1 MAYTLQ
7 IGSIRCHIVD
17 DGRQWVDGGGFF
29 GLVPRVLWER
39 VVQPDALNRIP
50 TALRCLLIESD
61 RGLILVDTAQG
72 DKLTPKMRQRLS
84 MEERNLRLVSDIRSV
99 GFEPEEVDVVLLTH
113 LHGDHCGGSTR
124 WDSDDGSPG
133 PVVPTFPRA
142 RYLVQRLELAAAN
155 FPNERTRGT
164 YFPENWE
171 PLQERGLLE
180 VVDGD
185 LDLAPGVRTQ
195 VVPGHTE
202 SIQVVWV
209 ESGGES
215 LLFLGD
221 TCSWAVHME
230 RLAWVPAYD
239 ILPMSSIEGKRNLR
253 RAALRKDALLVFQ
266 HDARVVVGR
275 LEPEED
281 HRVRVVPVIQEEDPG
296 S

>member
-50 TALRCLLIESD
+50 SALRCLLIESD

-72 DKLTPKMRQRLS
+72 DKLSPKMRQRLS

-99 GFEPEEVDVVLLTH
+99 GFEPEDVDVVLLTH

-142 RYLVQRLELAAAN
+142 RYLVQRLELAAAS

-185 LDLAPGVRTQ
+185 LDLASGVRTQ

-230 RLAWVPAYD
+230 RLAWIPAYD
-239 ILPMSSIEGKRNLR
+239 ILPMHSIEGKRNLR
-253 RAALRKDALLVFQ
+253 RAALRRDALLVFQ
-266 HDARVVVGR
+266 HDDRVVVGR
-275 LEPEED
+275 LEPAEE
-281 HRVRVVPVIQEEDPG
+281 HRVRVVPVIQEGDDGP
-296 S
+296 

>member
-142 RYLVQRLELAAAN
+142 RYLVQRLELAAAS

>member
-1 MAYTLQ
+1 MAYTVQ
-7 IGSIRCHIVD
+7 VGSIRCHIVS
-17 DGRQWVDGGGFF
+17 DGYQWVDGGGFF
-29 GLVPRVLWER
+29 GLVPRVLWEQ
-39 VVQPDALNRIP
+39 VVQPDEINRIP
-50 TALRCLLIESD
+50 SALRCLLIESD
-61 RGLILVDTAQG
+61 AGLILVDTGQG
-72 DKLTPKMRQRLS
+72 DKLTPKVRKRLA
-84 MEERNLRLVSDIRSV
+84 MEDRNFRLVSDIRSL
-99 GFEPEEVDVVLLTH
+99 GFQPEDVCIVLLTH

-124 WDSDDGSPG
+124 WDTLDGSPG
-133 PVVPTFPRA
+133 PVVPTFPQA
-142 RYLVQRLELAAAN
+142 RYLVQRLELAAAS

-164 YFPENWE
+164 YFSENWE
-171 PLQERGLLE
+171 PLRVRDMLE

-185 LDLAPGVRTQ
+185 LELATGVRTQ

-239 ILPMSSIEGKRNLR
+239 IYPMTSIEGKRNLR

-266 HDARVVVGR
+266 HDAYTVAGR
-275 LEPEED
+275 LVSEGAD
-281 HRVRVVPVIQEEDPG
+281 QVRVEPVIRAE
-296 S
+296 

>member
-39 VVQPDALNRIP
+39 VVPPDALNRIP
-50 TALRCLLIESD
+50 AALRCLLIESD

-72 DKLTPKMRQRLS
+72 DKLNPKMRQRLS

-99 GFEPEEVDVVLLTH
+99 GFEPEDVEVVLLTH
-113 LHGDHCGGSTR
+113 LHSDHCGGSTR
-124 WDSDDGSPG
+124 WESDDGSPG
-133 PVVPTFPRA
+133 PVVPTFSRA
-142 RYLVQRLELAAAN
+142 RYLVQRLELAAAS

-171 PLQERGLLE
+171 PLRERGLLE

-185 LDLAPGVRTQ
+185 LELASGVRTQ

-230 RLAWVPAYD
+230 RLAWIPAYD
-239 ILPMSSIEGKRNLR
+239 ILPMHSIEGKRNLR
-253 RAALRKDALLVFQ
+253 RAALRRDALLVFQ

-275 LEPEED
+275 LEPDAEN
-281 HRVRVVPVIQEEDPG
+281 RVRVVPVIQEEDDDP
-296 S
+296 